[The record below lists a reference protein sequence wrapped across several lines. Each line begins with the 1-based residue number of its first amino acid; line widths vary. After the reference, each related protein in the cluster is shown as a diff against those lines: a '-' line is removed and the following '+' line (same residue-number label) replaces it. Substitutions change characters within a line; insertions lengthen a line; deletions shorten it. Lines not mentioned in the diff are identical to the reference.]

1 MQAPI
6 GWNNEPKDNNDN
18 NNEQMEV
25 DLLLKDFTR
34 LTFLNSKFR
43 KLLLLKWVNNDFVFV
58 RF

>member
-1 MQAPI
+1 MTSLLVIILPMQAPI

-18 NNEQMEV
+18 NNEKMEV

-43 KLLLLKWVNNDFVFV
+43 KLLLLK
-58 RF
+58 